1 MENAGIDLFEAMS
14 TLRAVRRLRTDP
26 VPDDVLRKV
35 LTAATWAPNGGN
47 RQGWRFLAVRNAETK
62 RALRELYLPIW
73 TGYENAHKPAIAKLP
88 EPERTRMEKTYA
100 TARHLG
106 EHFHEAPVIVV
117 ACVHIPD
124 LAITDAQLDR
134 PSVVGG
140 GSIYPAVQNLMLAC
154 RAFGLGA
161 TLTTLLCMEEPK
173 VKELLGIPRENWA
186 TAAHV
191 PIGYPQGKG
200 HGPLNRKPIEK
211 VTFADR
217 WDNPLF

>member
-47 RQGWRFLAVRNAETK
+47 RQPWRFIVIRKADTK
-62 RALRELYLPIW
+62 QQLRDLYLPIW
-73 TGYENAHKPAIAKLP
+73 TTYENAHKPAIAKLA
-88 EPERTRMEKTYA
+88 EPERSRMEKTYA

-106 EHFHEAPVIVV
+106 EHLHEAPVIVV
-117 ACVHIPD
+117 VCVHLPD
-124 LAITDAQLDR
+124 LAITDAQLGR

-140 GSIYPAVQNLMLAC
+140 GSIYPAVQNLLLAC
-154 RAFGLGA
+154 RAYGLGA
-161 TLTTLLCMEEPK
+161 TLTTLLCIEEPK
-173 VKELLGIPRENWA
+173 VKAMLGIPENWA

-191 PIGYPQGKG
+191 PIGYPQGRG
-200 HGPLNRKPIEK
+200 HGPLSRKPVEK
-211 VTFADR
+211 VAFAER
-217 WDNPLF
+217 WDAPLF

>member
-14 TLRAVRRLRTDP
+14 TLRSVRRLRTDP
-26 VPDDVLRKV
+26 VPDDLLRKI

-47 RQGWRFLAVRNAETK
+47 RQPWRFIVVRGAQTK
-62 RALRELYLPIW
+62 SKLRDLYLPIW
-73 TGYENAHKPAIAKLP
+73 TAYENAHRPATAKLA
-88 EPERTRMEKTYA
+88 EPERTRMEKTFA
-100 TARHLG
+100 TARHLA
-106 EHFHEAPVIVV
+106 EHIHEAPVIVV

-124 LAITDAQLDR
+124 LAITDAKLDR

-140 GSIYPAVQNLMLAC
+140 GSIYPAVQNLLLAC
-154 RAFGLGA
+154 RAYGLGA

-173 VKELLGIPRENWA
+173 VKELLAIPENWA

-200 HGPLNRKPIEK
+200 HGPLIRKPVEK
-211 VTFADR
+211 VAFSER
-217 WDNPLF
+217 WDNPLS